1 MKKKSLLKTCLGLS
15 LALTFCPIAWAADD
29 PTVQRLIDQ
38 ARYWQQ
44 KKRDDLAADAWR
56 KLLRVN
62 PDHPLA
68 LVQLGTLE
76 ARAGHNKEA
85 EELYQRLKTIQ
96 PAPPGLA
103 ELETALKVQSA
114 APEELK
120 AARKQ
125 AQTGKPDEAVKTYRT
140 ILGETQP
147 TGQFGLEYY
156 QTLGGTREG
165 WDEAR
170 RGMEQLAK
178 SHPGDNTYLMALARH
193 LSYRESTRREGI
205 RQLAHLGQQDPE
217 AQKAW
222 RQALVW
228 LGAKSTDRALFQ
240 QYLSLFPNDQA
251 VRERLR
257 LLDRPAIASVAPD
270 LAELER
276 RAGFRWLDTGEVDK
290 AEARF
295 REILSKKPG
304 DLDAQ
309 GGLATVLMRKGIW
322 IEASALLDQIV
333 ANGGKRWKAAQQS
346 AHYWTLI
353 HEIGAARQGDKNTS
367 QADIEAKLQQ
377 ALRIDPKHSAGLL
390 ILADILNEKRDF
402 ARAEPLYRQV
412 LRQEPAQAGAFLG
425 LVSILTQTGRE
436 QEALALI
443 AAQAASP
450 ELKMVGLNQTKAQ
463 ALFKL
468 AQTDEQSG
476 AYDSAMQ
483 RLEDALLLDPAS
495 PWVRLALARLY
506 QRLNDVAAANSIIDN
521 LVDAFPDLP
530 EAWHARAL
538 LFAEQERPSEALLAL
553 ERINPAKRTAA
564 MAQDQR
570 RLWIQVQ
577 TIRARQFQ
585 QQGQSQQSVNLLNQA
600 QTAAGDE
607 VSLLSTVAGAWSET
621 GQAARALQIL
631 RSVHARQ
638 GNSDVGARIQY
649 ASLLLS
655 TGQDAELATVL
666 RDLAKQ
672 TQLTAR
678 QFEDL
683 NKIIL
688 AYTLRQTDTLREAG
702 RLADAYD
709 TVSPALAQS
718 NDTRLTMALARI
730 YQSGG
735 EPGPA
740 LQLAESVIEREPN
753 DLEHRLFAAG
763 VAMAAKQLD
772 QAAEHVGAAL
782 ELAPDHPRVLAQA
795 GRVEKLRG
803 NIPKALEYF
812 QYAQALEHEK
822 AAFGNVPGNLALRLV
837 DANATLP
844 AAAAGAVG
852 ATTAVRNL
860 ILPIPNAVRARNN
873 GEAAP
878 TTSPGFPAAP
888 NAINNS
894 ILPLPGARQFVDPLN
909 QVNQLPQVPQV
920 PQARTSY
927 APAPA
932 PAPANNNAQF
942 EAGYQAALAKI
953 QAQQTQPTTKAR
965 SAQSAYAVQATQA
978 TQAAAAQI
986 QDDAPP
992 SGQRNKNSKRS
1003 KRSKYTKHSR
1013 SKGHNAQVPDG
1024 NALQQALAALGSTGT
1039 RQAATLAPLPP
1050 VAVPAA
1056 IANTTAAPA
1065 TITAAPEWRS
1075 TTREPAP
1082 AAAQVLRLDQRLP
1095 EAPPSAAPQNEAP
1108 SLFSRLS
1115 QAISGKTRHTAQ
1127 SVPKTPTA
1135 NASAAAALA
1144 TTLNPANRERTMA
1157 EEIQDIEL
1165 KFATTLDLG
1174 AAYRNRS
1181 GEVGMNRLSE
1191 IEIPL
1196 EFKTSLNYD
1205 HHLTLRMTPVLLSAG
1220 EIILADPANITR
1232 FGSGAL
1238 GPFLAT
1244 PYPSEF
1250 IQASGVAL
1258 AIAYGD
1264 ENLRIDLGTS
1274 PLGFKVGNV
1283 VGGISYK
1290 HTVDDLT
1297 LKASLNRRS
1306 VTDSVLSY
1314 AGARDPLT
1322 GQTWGGVVKTGIRLD
1337 ANYGSEQLGFYGG
1350 GGIASLT
1357 GRAVKANTEWE
1368 ASAGAYW
1375 RLYQS
1380 LNQQITVGLNLN
1392 ALGYHDNLSH
1402 FNLGH
1407 GGYFSP
1413 QRYVSLGLPL
1423 DAAGRFGK
1431 LSYQIGLDVG
1441 LRHITQDSAAYFPN
1455 DPALQAQWQARIA
1468 ALPTT
1473 TPIPDYFRA
1482 SYKGDNSSGTG
1493 ANLRISFEY
1502 LLASQFALGGR
1513 FSFDNSRNY
1522 TQQTGLL
1529 YLRYAFS
1536 PLPTPVLFPPRGLQ
1550 ALYLGD
1556 PL

>member
-1 MKKKSLLKTCLGLS
+1 MKKKFLLKTCLGLS

-85 EELYQRLKTIQ
+85 DELYQRLKTIQ

-125 AQTGKPDEAVKTYRT
+125 AQIGKPDEAVKTYRT

-193 LSYRESTRREGI
+193 LTYRESTRREGI

-228 LGAKSTDRALFQ
+228 LGAKSADRALFQ

-276 RAGFRWLDTGEVDK
+276 RSGFKWLDTGEVDK

-295 REILSKKPG
+295 RDILSKKPG

-333 ANGGKRWKAAQQS
+333 ANGGKRWKSAQQS

-367 QADIEAKLQQ
+367 QAEIEAKLQQ

-402 ARAEPLYRQV
+402 VRAEPLYRQV
-412 LRQEPAQAGAFLG
+412 LRQQPAQAGAFLG

-538 LFAEQERPSEALLAL
+538 LFAEQARPSEALLAL
-553 ERINPAKRTAA
+553 ERIAPAKRTAA

-577 TIRARQFQ
+577 TIRARQYQ

-600 QTAAGDE
+600 QSAAGDE

-837 DANATLP
+837 DANLH
-844 AAAAGAVG
+844 AAGVAGAVG
-852 ATTAVRNL
+852 TTTTVRNL

-873 GEAAP
+873 GAAAP
-878 TTSPGFPAAP
+878 STGPGIPAAP

-894 ILPLPGARQFVDPLN
+894 ILPLPGTRQFVDPLT
-909 QVNQLPQVPQV
+909 QVNQT

-932 PAPANNNAQF
+932 NNNTQF

-953 QAQQTQPTTKAR
+953 QAQQTQPPTKAR
-965 SAQSAYAVQATQA
+965 SAQA

-992 SGQRNKNSKRS
+992 GDQRNKYGKRS
-1003 KRSKYTKHSR
+1003 KRSKHSR
-1013 SKGHNAQVPDG
+1013 SKGHHAQVPDA

-1050 VAVPAA
+1050 IAVPAA
-1056 IANTTAAPA
+1056 IAPPPA
-1065 TITAAPEWRS
+1065 NITAAPEWRS
-1075 TTREPAP
+1075 TAREPAP
-1082 AAAQVLRLDQRLP
+1082 VAASAAAQVLRLDQRLP
-1095 EAPPSAAPQNEAP
+1095 EAPPGAVPQNEAP

-1115 QAISGKTRHTAQ
+1115 QAISGKARHAPNPTKTTA
-1127 SVPKTPTA
+1127 A
-1135 NASAAAALA
+1135 NASAAALA
-1144 TTLNPANRERTMA
+1144 TTLNPANRERTVA

-1238 GPFLAT
+1238 GSFLAT

-1258 AIAYGD
+1258 AVAYGD

-1274 PLGFKVGNV
+1274 PLGFKVSNL
-1283 VGGISYK
+1283 VGGVSYK

-1322 GQTWGGVVKTGIRLD
+1322 GQTWGGVVKTGVRLD
-1337 ANYGSEQLGFYGG
+1337 ANYGSEQLGLYAG

-1375 RLYQS
+1375 RLYQR

-1431 LSYQIGLDVG
+1431 LSYQIGLDVS
-1441 LRHITQDSAAYFPN
+1441 LRHITQDSVAYFPN

-1473 TPIPDYFRA
+1473 STRPDYFRA

-1529 YLRYAFS
+1529 YLRYAFT
-1536 PLPTPVLFPPRGLQ
+1536 PLPTPVLFPPRVLQ